1 MSTTAESDEQDD
13 MEDGWQVKVVPR
25 TTADKRP
32 DLKRSPSQRDLS
44 PTASSTSSN
53 HTTVEDIGLGFDED
67 DSDSELDEDAEGDLE
82 NELEDIMLGRP
93 SVSLDSDFKLFKSSV
108 SSYSKI
114 ATTDQE
120 SDSSDDDDED
130 LEQEDGSAHKM
141 LIPVPPFLQKDDDQ
155 ARLELEEF
163 ENMEFLRGLIVPFD
177 YGQPSKPQTSVVEQI
192 ERNTPV
198 PVDDEENCIADR
210 QNAKAMSDGVEALK
224 LGNNAK
230 EGPDTVTPSA
240 TQTLSYGPEKQETGV
255 PSVYRTAGLSA
266 AVSAFQA
273 SKGNSHPT
281 VTRRYGSNQRLYGN
295 AGSTYGS
302 LKFTS
307 RPSGNDENSLLSTND
322 FLKDIYGRSRQRSPS
337 PPPVEYDRPV
347 PLRSPPRKRQ
357 KIC

>member
-25 TTADKRP
+25 STSNKRP

-44 PTASSTSSN
+44 PTASSTSSD

-67 DSDSELDEDAEGDLE
+67 DSDSELDEDAEGEFE

-120 SDSSDDDDED
+120 SDSSDDDDEEVKQD
-130 LEQEDGSAHKM
+130 EGIVQKM
-141 LIPVPPFLQKDDDQ
+141 LIPVPPFLQEDDDQ

-177 YGQPSKPQTSVVEQI
+177 YGQTNKPHTSVVEQI
-192 ERNTPV
+192 ERNTAG
-198 PVDDEENCIADR
+198 PVDEEVADR

-224 LGNNAK
+224 LGNAAK
-230 EGPDTVTPSA
+230 QGPDTVTPGA
-240 TQTLSYGPEKQETGV
+240 TQTLSYAPEKQEQGV

-273 SKGNSHPT
+273 SKSNSHPN
-281 VTRRYGSNQRLYGN
+281 VTRRYGSNQRSYGN

-337 PPPVEYDRPV
+337 PPPVEYDKPV